1 MALAKSRFSA
11 DSGFSLIE
19 VLIATIL
26 LATALVTLAQLFA
39 ISTQSNADA
48 RNVSYSTLL
57 AQQKV
62 EELRA
67 LAWGF
72 DSSGLPTSDITS
84 DTATDSTTD
93 GTGLSPS
100 PVTSLQES
108 TDGYVDYV
116 DQFGRKLGGGLTP
129 PDGALYTRRWSVTPL
144 PTNPNN
150 TLILQVLV
158 TPLRNRG
165 AADEGAV
172 GRLPREARI
181 VTVKT
186 RKAQ

>member
-1 MALAKSRFSA
+1 MAKSRFSA
-11 DSGFSLIE
+11 DAGFSLIE

-26 LATALVTLAQLFA
+26 LATALVSLAELFA
-39 ISTQSNADA
+39 VATRSNVEA
-48 RNVSYSTLL
+48 RSVSYATLL
-57 AQQKV
+57 AEQKI

-67 LAWGF
+67 LSWGF
-72 DSSGLPTSDITS
+72 DASGLPTSDITS
-84 DTATDSTTD
+84 NTATDSPTG

-100 PVTSLQES
+100 PDTSLQEN

-116 DQFGRKLGGGLTP
+116 NQFGKKLGGGLTP
-129 PDGALYTRRWSVTPL
+129 PTGALYTRRWSVTPL

-150 TLILQVLV
+150 TLIFQVLV
-158 TPLRNRG
+158 TPIQDRG

-172 GRLPREARI
+172 GRLPKEARI
-181 VTVKT
+181 VTVKS